1 LKKDFALKRTQNKI
15 VRHHKLPSK
24 VKELLQTSETTSLVG
39 FGVTPEQQDFMFLS
53 AILSTKT
60 PDFHHKLN
68 KELNDY
74 FLTLGESL
82 IVNQSDN
89 R

>member
-1 LKKDFALKRTQNKI
+1 MKCIQNKI

-39 FGVTPEQQDFMFLS
+39 FGVTPEQQNFMLFN

-60 PDFHHKLN
+60 PDFHHKFN
-68 KELNDY
+68 KELSNY
-74 FLTLGESL
+74 FFTLGESL
-82 IVNQSDN
+82 SVNRRN
-89 R
+89 IR